1 VLSWLLKKCPADA
14 KEKDSLGKTPLHYA
28 CEKSA
33 SLEFVSLLSKA
44 CPEAAK
50 IKDNK
55 GMTPLHYECENGSS
69 TDIVS
74 LLLDAFPEA
83 VMEKDDTGRT
93 ALHCLCLKH
102 TSVEKE
108 HHAMVV
114 NFPEVAHEAGHLQ
127 FVSSNCPSI
136 KVVSLLL
143 EQYPSSVIEED
154 DDGNT
159 PIDYWNEHHSP
170 EYDER
175 IAAMLHGIEDLHD
188 DNLDQSMALHI
199 VKEFE
204 SIGWWAG
211 VALAFDLCPST
222 AQSLEGIPTSA
233 FSSLLSMLG
242 QRCKKL
248 TMWNV
253 IINRQDILKID

>member
-1 VLSWLLKKCPADA
+1 MEKNITITRRMKYRPCTGEDTNNEQTRQKRARLNFHVVSSSEKGTVSNVLFHVVSYQVPILFFFFKSTVLPPNSNHHLLLMMPITDYCAMEEVHFYTVHCPADA

-93 ALHCLCLKH
+93 ALHC
-102 TSVEKE
+102 
-108 HHAMVV
+108 
-114 NFPEVAHEAGHLQ
+114 
-127 FVSSNCPSI
+127 
-136 KVVSLLL
+136 
-143 EQYPSSVIEED
+143 
-154 DDGNT
+154 
-159 PIDYWNEHHSP
+159 
-170 EYDER
+170 
-175 IAAMLHGIEDLHD
+175 
-188 DNLDQSMALHI
+188 
-199 VKEFE
+199 
-204 SIGWWAG
+204 
-211 VALAFDLCPST
+211 
-222 AQSLEGIPTSA
+222 
-233 FSSLLSMLG
+233 
-242 QRCKKL
+242 
-248 TMWNV
+248 
-253 IINRQDILKID
+253 